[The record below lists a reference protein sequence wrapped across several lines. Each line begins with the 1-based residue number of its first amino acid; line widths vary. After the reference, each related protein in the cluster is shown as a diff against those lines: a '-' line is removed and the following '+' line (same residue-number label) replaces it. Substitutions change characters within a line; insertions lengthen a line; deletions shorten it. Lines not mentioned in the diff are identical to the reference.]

1 MCLDSKSINRRG
13 FKVRSPRYT
22 LDYLKLEKALNKE
35 NIEIEAVKSKGVI
48 KNRS

>member
-1 MCLDSKSINRRG
+1 M
-13 FKVRSPRYT
+13 RSPRYT